1 MSTCHVSLELR
12 RQAVAAPERLALCT
26 FGRRPESLTFAAME
40 RRVDACAHVLSG
52 LGLVRGERAALFV
65 PPGRDFVALFHALLR
80 VGALPVLIDP
90 GLGRAALFACLAR
103 AKVSALIG
111 VPRIHLARQLFPR
124 AFAGVG
130 LSLSVGRGF
139 AFGARALEPLLA
151 GSPAAPFEVPEVH
164 DDTPAAVLFTS
175 GSTGPAKGVVHTHGN
190 LAAQLAALR
199 QHFGLQPGE
208 IDCACFPLFAL
219 FDNALGLTSVFPEL
233 DPSRPARC
241 DPAAIHRA
249 IEEGGATFAF
259 ASPAV
264 WKRVV
269 PWMRARRLRFT
280 HLRRATLAGAPVP
293 PALVLE
299 LAALLREGGEVHT
312 PYGATEALPVSD
324 VTGAELAP
332 LRAAI
337 EQGAGSCVGRA
348 LPGLE
353 LALIRVSDD
362 AIACWSEAL
371 RVAPG
376 EPGEVCVRGPIVSA
390 RYLDDERANALAK
403 IPAADGG
410 VWHRM
415 GDVGRLDAAGRL
427 WFLGRKS
434 QRLETAGGVLWPVPL
449 ENAFDVTPG
458 VARSALVGVGPRG
471 AERAVLV
478 VERSAPA
485 EREHTLLPRLRE
497 RERELA
503 SSPTDPAAPATPI
516 ADFLFHPHFPVDVRH
531 NAKIRREELKR
542 WAERTLG

>member
-1 MSTCHVSLELR
+1 MSAAHVSLELR
-12 RQAVAAPERLALCT
+12 RQAAAAPERLAVRT
-26 FGRRPESLTFAAME
+26 FGRRARTLTFAELE

-65 PPGRDFVALFHALLR
+65 PPGPDFVALFHALLR

-103 AKVSALIG
+103 SQASTLIG
-111 VPRIHLARQLFPR
+111 VPRIHLARQLFAR
-124 AFAGVG
+124 AFTRVG

-139 AFGARALEPLLA
+139 ALGAHALEPLLA
-151 GSPAAPFEVPEVH
+151 RAPHTPFPVPEVE

-190 LAAQLAALR
+190 LAAQLTALR
-199 QHFGLQPGE
+199 EHYGLEPGE
-208 IDCACFPLFAL
+208 TDCACFPLFAL
-219 FDNALGLTSVFPEL
+219 FDNALGLTTVFPEL

-249 IEEGGATFAF
+249 IEAGGASFAF

-269 PWMRARRLRFT
+269 PWMRARGLGFT

-293 PALVLE
+293 PGLVFE
-299 LAALLREGGEVHT
+299 LRALLPAGGEVHT

-332 LRAAI
+332 LRTAI
-337 EQGAGSCVGRA
+337 EQGAGSCVGRT
-348 LPGLE
+348 LSGLE
-353 LALIRVSDD
+353 LALIHVSD
-362 AIACWSEAL
+362 APIARWSEAL

-390 RYLDDERANALAK
+390 RYLADEHANALAK
-403 IPAADGG
+403 IPAEDGG

-415 GDVGRLDAAGRL
+415 GDVGRLDAEGRL

-449 ENAFDVTPG
+449 ENAYDVTPG

-471 AERAVLV
+471 AERPVLV

-485 EREHTLLPRLRE
+485 ERVHTLLPRLRQ
-497 RERELA
+497 RQRELA
-503 SSPTDPAAPATPI
+503 AEPGATPAAPI
-516 ADFLFHPHFPVDVRH
+516 QDFLFHPHFPVDARH